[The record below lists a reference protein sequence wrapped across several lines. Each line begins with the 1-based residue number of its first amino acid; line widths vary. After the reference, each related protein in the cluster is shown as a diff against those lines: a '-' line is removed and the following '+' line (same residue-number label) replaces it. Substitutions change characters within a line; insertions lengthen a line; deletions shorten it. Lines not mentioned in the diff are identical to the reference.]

1 MLIHRCAE
9 EKAVEVL
16 EEAVSRDPG
25 LERAHYY
32 LVVLYSRLGQPDRG
46 LVHARAL
53 EEPTQHSVSPFKE
66 ESQYEGGIQKYHFA
80 RWKATEKHTG
90 FVRRRCLPGTA
101 RGAGS
106 QAEEPSRAQEAVR
119 ASVEIFIRK
128 PHL

>member
-1 MLIHRCAE
+1 MKGRRLADVYLELGVVLIHRCAE

-80 RWKATEKHTG
+80 RWKATEKHTPTTKN
-90 FVRRRCLPGTA
+90 RRGPNETLDRPFPG
-101 RGAGS
+101 
-106 QAEEPSRAQEAVR
+106 
-119 ASVEIFIRK
+119 
-128 PHL
+128 